1 MKCCEKILGS
11 ILSVSVW
18 LFLLSSEMR
27 NFSRIFIILA
37 ITAVCQSAIL
47 AQPVKASL
55 NHIALHVFD
64 LKKSGQFYTE
74 TVGLDTIPEP
84 FHDGN
89 HIWLS
94 IGYKSHLHLI
104 GGAKPA
110 IDRDKNTHLCFTVPS
125 VELFLER
132 LKKINWPYEDWIG
145 TAGAVTK
152 RVDGV
157 KQVYFRDPDG
167 YWIEVNDA
175 RE

>member
-1 MKCCEKILGS
+1 MK
-11 ILSVSVW
+11 
-18 LFLLSSEMR
+18 
-27 NFSRIFIILA
+27 NFKRIILILVLFFA
-37 ITAVCQSAIL
+37 GQASIQAQTA
-47 AQPVKASL
+47 KAFL

-64 LKKSGQFYTE
+64 LQKSGKFYTE

-125 VELFLER
+125 VEQFLER
-132 LKKINWPYEDWIG
+132 LKKINWPYEDWAG
-145 TAGAVTK
+145 TEGAITK

-175 RE
+175 RQ

>member
-1 MKCCEKILGS
+1 MKHFKL
-11 ILSVSVW
+11 VFFV
-18 LFLLSSEMR
+18 M
-27 NFSRIFIILA
+27 A
-37 ITAVCQSAIL
+37 ISLVCQKNIF
-47 AQPVKASL
+47 AQSGKASL
-55 NHIALHVFD
+55 NHIALHVND
-64 LKKSGQFYTE
+64 LKKSGQFYTQ
-74 TVGLDTIPEP
+74 TIGLDTIPEP

-110 IDRDKNTHLCFTVPS
+110 IDRDKNTHLCFTVSS
-125 VELFLER
+125 VEQFLER
-132 LKKINWPYEDWIG
+132 LRKIQWPFEDWAG
-145 TAGAVTK
+145 TAGAITK

-175 RE
+175 RQ

>member
-1 MKCCEKILGS
+1 LLLG
-11 ILSVSVW
+11 VC
-18 LFLLSSEMR
+18 
-27 NFSRIFIILA
+27 FIIKSNVQA
-37 ITAVCQSAIL
+37 QSSN
-47 AQPVKASL
+47 ASL
-55 NHIALHVFD
+55 NHIAIHVFD
-64 LKKSGQFYTE
+64 LQKSGQFYTG
-74 TVGLDTIPEP
+74 TIGLDTIPEP

-110 IDRDKNTHLCFTVPS
+110 IDRDKNTHLCFTVQS
-125 VELFLER
+125 VEKFLER
-132 LKKINWPYEDWIG
+132 LDKIKWPYEDWAG
-145 TAGAVTK
+145 KAGAFTT

>member
-1 MKCCEKILGS
+1 MKNFQRIALILVLFFAGLAS
-11 ILSVSVW
+11 IQ
-18 LFLLSSEMR
+18 
-27 NFSRIFIILA
+27 A
-37 ITAVCQSAIL
+37 QTA
-47 AQPVKASL
+47 KASL

-64 LKKSGQFYTE
+64 LQKSGKFYTE

-125 VELFLER
+125 VEQFLER
-132 LKKINWPYEDWIG
+132 LKKINWPYEDWAG
-145 TAGAVTK
+145 TAGSVTK

-175 RE
+175 RQ

>member
-1 MKCCEKILGS
+1 MKNFKQNVLILVLFFAGQAS
-11 ILSVSVW
+11 IQ
-18 LFLLSSEMR
+18 
-27 NFSRIFIILA
+27 A
-37 ITAVCQSAIL
+37 QTA
-47 AQPVKASL
+47 KASL

-64 LKKSGQFYTE
+64 LQKSGKFYTE
-74 TVGLDTIPEP
+74 IVGLDTIPEP

-94 IGYKSHLHLI
+94 VGYKSHLHLI

-125 VELFLER
+125 VEQFLER
-132 LKKINWPYEDWIG
+132 LKKINWPYEDWAG

-175 RE
+175 RQ

>member
-1 MKCCEKILGS
+1 MRNITR
-11 ILSVSVW
+11 IF
-18 LFLLSSEMR
+18 FLLS
-27 NFSRIFIILA
+27 FSLMCRAA
-37 ITAVCQSAIL
+37 IV
-47 AQPVKASL
+47 AQTGNASL

-64 LKKSGQFYTE
+64 LKKSGRFYTE
-74 TVGLDTIPEP
+74 TIGLDTIPEP

-132 LKKINWPYEDWIG
+132 LKKIQWPYEDW
-145 TAGAVTK
+145 AGAAGKITN

-175 RE
+175 RQ

>member
-1 MKCCEKILGS
+1 MKNLKKTFF
-11 ILSVSVW
+11 V
-18 LFLLSSEMR
+18 
-27 NFSRIFIILA
+27 LA
-37 ITAVCQSAIL
+37 ISMVCLTHTQ
-47 AQPVKASL
+47 AQTGKPTL

-64 LKKSGQFYTE
+64 LKKSGQFYTQ
-74 TVGLDTIPEP
+74 TIGLDTIPEP

-110 IDRDKNTHLCFTVPS
+110 IERDKNTHLCFTVPS
-125 VELFLER
+125 VEQFLER
-132 LKKINWPYEDWIG
+132 LKKIQWPFEDWAG
-145 TAGAVTK
+145 TAGAITK

-175 RE
+175 RQ

>member
-1 MKCCEKILGS
+1 MK
-11 ILSVSVW
+11 
-18 LFLLSSEMR
+18 
-27 NFSRIFIILA
+27 NFQRIALILA
-37 ITAVCQSAIL
+37 LFFAGQASIQAQTA
-47 AQPVKASL
+47 KAAL

-64 LKKSGQFYTE
+64 LKKSGMFYTE
-74 TVGLDTIPEP
+74 TIGLDTIPEP

-94 IGYKSHLHLI
+94 VGYKSHLHLI

-110 IDRDKNTHLCFTVPS
+110 IDRDKNTQLCFTVPS
-125 VELFLER
+125 VEQFLER
-132 LKKINWPYEDWIG
+132 LKKINWPYEDWAG
-145 TAGAVTK
+145 TAGAITK

-175 RE
+175 RQ

>member
-1 MKCCEKILGS
+1 MKNLKKTFF
-11 ILSVSVW
+11 V
-18 LFLLSSEMR
+18 
-27 NFSRIFIILA
+27 LA
-37 ITAVCQSAIL
+37 ISLICQINTE
-47 AQPVKASL
+47 AQTGKPSL

-64 LKKSGQFYTE
+64 LKKSGEFYTQ
-74 TVGLDTIPEP
+74 TIGLDTIPEP

-110 IDRDKNTHLCFTVPS
+110 IERDKNTHLCFTVPS
-125 VELFLER
+125 VEQFLER
-132 LKKINWPYEDWIG
+132 LKKIQWPYEDWAG
-145 TAGAVTK
+145 TAGAITT

-175 RE
+175 KQ

>member
-1 MKCCEKILGS
+1 
-11 ILSVSVW
+11 V
-18 LFLLSSEMR
+18 FLLPSEMK
-27 NFSRIFIILA
+27 NFIRIFWVMAMLFTGGSDIQA
-37 ITAVCQSAIL
+37 QTAR
-47 AQPVKASL
+47 ASL
-55 NHIALHVFD
+55 NHIALHVYD
-64 LKKSGQFYTE
+64 LKMSSQFYME
-74 TVGLDTIPEP
+74 TIGLDTIPEP

-89 HIWLS
+89 HIWFS
-94 IGYKSHLHLI
+94 IGFKSHLHLI

-125 VELFLER
+125 VEQFLER
-132 LKKINWPYEDWIG
+132 LKKINWPYEDWFG

-167 YWIEVNDA
+167 YWVEVNDA